1 MRCNTDRLLRPP
13 SQELSR
19 GEKLRRIDDVI
30 TQMGLLHARN
40 TIVGSPLKK
49 GLSGGERKRLS
60 VAVELLTGPKLR
72 FLDEPTSGLDSVTA
86 RALCTRW
93 DLLKCI

>member
-1 MRCNTDRLLRPP
+1 
-13 SQELSR
+13 
-19 GEKLRRIDDVI
+19 
-30 TQMGLLHARN
+30 MGLPHARN

-60 VAVELLTGPKLR
+60 VAVELLTGPKLL

-93 DLLKCI
+93 GRRSLDLPSKGRGDASRN